1 MTKSIRDAL
10 RIESGAFP
18 VHAFDDKL
26 FKPFV
31 NYLSTQTDAPEE
43 FLYCAALM
51 TVQAAIGNRVY
62 CQTGRQQVKTNLY
75 LLLLAGSTVARKSTA
90 VNIVKHY
97 GRELENTVNAAH
109 DDFIPMGACPVG
121 FLMPDSGSLEGLIE
135 SMRAAG
141 FVKRYEGK
149 GKDRI
154 EVEEPEHK
162 NVLNS
167 GTAVYSEFA
176 GFVDMIQREY
186 NKGYES
192 FILDVYDGQD
202 HKRTLKREQSYI
214 KNPCLSIFGASTM
227 TQFRQRI
234 REDDKHTGYLQRFMF
249 CHVPESARKRSSLVE
264 IGEPDRDKELW
275 FVEAL
280 KSVYLAAKQ
289 LHDHQTPFRLSDDA
303 RAVYQGAFEEDQKYI
318 KQLSANNTEF
328 AGMLDGYFGRL
339 DVMKI
344 KVALIFA
351 VVERVFS
358 RDGSFPSVSGDA
370 MKRAVDVIGYF
381 QRSTERLLQDEFK
394 FGKFDRQVKQI
405 IDKLR
410 AGGGSMRR
418 RDLQNGLR
426 WNSKEFNEVLQS
438 GIDSGLW
445 DTVDEKEQSGQ
456 TSKRVQLCVTR

>member
-1 MTKSIRDAL
+1 MKSVIDAL

-18 VHAFDDKL
+18 THAFDDKL
-26 FKPFV
+26 FRPFV
-31 NYLSTQTDAPEE
+31 EYLSRQTDAPEE

-75 LLLLAGSTVARKSTA
+75 LLLLAGSTVSRKSTA
-90 VNIVKHY
+90 VSIVKHY
-97 GRELENTVNAAH
+97 GRELETAVNAG
-109 DDFIPMGACPVG
+109 DDFIPAGACPVG

-135 SMRAAG
+135 TMREPG
-141 FVKRYEGK
+141 VVKRFEGK
-149 GKDRI
+149 GKDKI
-154 EVEEPEHK
+154 EVEEPEQK
-162 NVLNS
+162 DVLNS

-249 CHVPESARKRSSLVE
+249 CHVPESSRKRASLVE
-264 IGEPDRDKELW
+264 IGEPDREMEAW
-275 FVEAL
+275 IVEAL

-289 LHDHQTPFRLSDDA
+289 LHDGEHPFHLSDDA
-303 RAVYQGAFEEDQKYI
+303 RAVYQAAFDDDQQYI
-318 KQLSANNTEF
+318 KRLGKGNAEF

-344 KVALIFA
+344 KVALIFG

-358 RDGSFPSVSGDA
+358 GDDGFPSVSGAA
-370 MKRAVDVIGYF
+370 MQRAVDLIGYF
-381 QRSTERLLQDEFK
+381 QRSTERLLRDEFK
-394 FGKFDRQVKQI
+394 FGKFDRQAKQI

-410 AGGGSMRR
+410 ASGGSIRR

-426 WNSKEFNEVLQS
+426 WNSREFNEVLQS

-445 DTVDEKEQSGQ
+445 NAADEKEQSGQ
-456 TSKRVQLCVTR
+456 TSKRVQLCETR

>member
-1 MTKSIRDAL
+1 VKSVTDAL

-18 VHAFDDKL
+18 AHAFDDRL
-26 FKPFV
+26 SRPFV
-31 NYLSTQTDAPEE
+31 EYLSLQTDAPEE

-62 CQTGRQQVKTNLY
+62 CQLGRQKVKSNLY
-75 LLLLAGSTVARKSTA
+75 VLLLAGSTVARKSTA

-97 GRELENTVNAAH
+97 GRELENAVNAGDEFVPA
-109 DDFIPMGACPVG
+109 GSCPVG

-135 SMRAAG
+135 TMREPG
-141 FVKRYEGK
+141 VVKRFEGK
-149 GKDRI
+149 GKDKI
-154 EVEEPEHK
+154 EIEEPEQK
-162 NVLNS
+162 DVLSS

-249 CHVPESARKRSSLVE
+249 CHVPESSRKRASLVE
-264 IGEPDRDKELW
+264 IGEPDREMEAWLVD
-275 FVEAL
+275 AL

-289 LHDHQTPFRLSDDA
+289 LHDGEHPFRLSDDA
-303 RAVYQGAFEEDQKYI
+303 RAVYQAAFDDDQQYI
-318 KQLSANNTEF
+318 KQLAKEDVEF

-358 RDGSFPSVSGDA
+358 GDGGFPSVSGAA
-370 MKRAVDVIGYF
+370 MQRAVAVIGYF
-381 QRSTERLLQDEFK
+381 QRSTERLLRDEFK
-394 FGKFDRQVKQI
+394 FGKFDRQAKQI

-410 AGGGSMRR
+410 ANAGSMKR
-418 RDLQNGLR
+418 RDLQRGMS
-426 WNSKEFNEVLQS
+426 WQGKDFKEVLQS

-445 DTVDEKEQSGQ
+445 AEADEKEQSGQ
-456 TSKRVQLCVTR
+456 NSKVIRLCETAN

>member
-18 VHAFDDKL
+18 VHAFDDEL
-26 FKPFV
+26 FRPFV
-31 NYLSTQTDAPEE
+31 EYLRRQTDAPEE

-51 TVQAAIGNRVY
+51 TVQTAIGNRVY
-62 CQTGRQQVKTNLY
+62 CQAGRQKVKTNLY

-90 VNIVKHY
+90 VNIVKHF
-97 GRELENTVNAAH
+97 GRELENAVNAG
-109 DDFIPMGACPVG
+109 DGFIPAGSLPVG

-135 SMRAAG
+135 TMREPG
-141 FVKRYEGK
+141 VVKRYEGR
-149 GKDRI
+149 GKDKI
-154 EVEEPEHK
+154 EVEEPEQK
-162 NVLNS
+162 DVLNS
-167 GTAVYSEFA
+167 GSAVYSEFA

-249 CHVPESARKRSSLVE
+249 CHVPESSRKRASLVE
-264 IGEPDRDKELW
+264 IGEPDHEMEVW
-275 FVEAL
+275 IVEVL
-280 KSVYLAAKQ
+280 KIVYLEAKR
-289 LHDHQTPFRLSDDA
+289 LHDVELPFRLSDDA
-303 RAVYQGAFEEDQKYI
+303 GAVYQAAFDDDQQYI
-318 KQLSANNTEF
+318 KRLGKENTEF

-358 RDGSFPSVSGDA
+358 EDNDVPSISGAA

-381 QRSTERLLQDEFK
+381 EHSTERLLRDEFK
-394 FGKFDRQVKQI
+394 FGKFDRQAKQI
-405 IDKLR
+405 TDKLK
-410 AGGGSMRR
+410 ANGGSIKR

-445 DTVDEKEQSGQ
+445 NMTEEKEPSGR
-456 TSKRVQLCVTR
+456 TSKKILLS

>member
-18 VHAFDDKL
+18 AHAFDDEL

-31 NYLSTQTDAPEE
+31 EYLSTQTDAPEE
-43 FLYCAALM
+43 FLYCAAVM

-97 GRELENTVNAAH
+97 GQELENAVNAGN
-109 DDFIPMGACPVG
+109 DDFIPAGSHPVG

-135 SMRAAG
+135 TMREPG
-141 FVKRYEGK
+141 SVKRFEGK
-149 GKDRI
+149 GKDKI
-154 EVEEPEHK
+154 EIEEPEQK
-162 NVLNS
+162 DVLNS

-214 KNPCLSIFGASTM
+214 RNPCLSIFGASTM

-249 CHVPESARKRSSLVE
+249 CHVKKSARRRASLVE
-264 IGEPDRDKELW
+264 IGEPDRETELRI
-275 FVEAL
+275 VDTL
-280 KSVYLAAKQ
+280 KSVYQSAKQ
-289 LHDHQTPFRLSDDA
+289 LHDQKQPFRLSDDA
-303 RAVYQGAFEEDQKYI
+303 RSVYQAAFDDDQQYI
-318 KQLSANNTEF
+318 KRLGKENAEL

-358 RDGSFPSVSGDA
+358 GDDEYPSVSGKA
-370 MKRAVDVIGYF
+370 MQGAIDVIGYF
-381 QRSTERLLQDEFK
+381 QRSTERLLKDEFK

-405 IDKLR
+405 VDKLR
-410 AGGGSMRR
+410 GNGGSMRR
-418 RDLQNGLR
+418 RDLQNRLR
-426 WNSKEFNEVLQS
+426 WKSKEFSEVLQS
-438 GIDSGLW
+438 GIDSGIW
-445 DTVDEKEQSGQ
+445 SEINEKEQSGQ
-456 TSKRVQLCVTR
+456 TSKRVRLCETR

>member
-1 MTKSIRDAL
+1 MKSITDAL

-18 VHAFDDKL
+18 AHAFDDEL
-26 FKPFV
+26 FSPFV
-31 NYLSTQTDAPEE
+31 EYLSRQTDAPEE

-51 TVQAAIGNRVY
+51 TVQTAIGNRVY
-62 CQTGRQQVKTNLY
+62 CQLGRQKVKTNLY

-90 VNIVKHY
+90 VNIAKHY
-97 GRELENTVNAAH
+97 GRELENAVNAG
-109 DDFIPMGACPVG
+109 DEVVPEGACPVG

-135 SMRAAG
+135 TMREPG
-141 FVKRYEGK
+141 VVKRFEGK

-154 EVEEPEHK
+154 EVEEPEQK
-162 NVLNS
+162 DVLNS

-249 CHVPESARKRSSLVE
+249 CHVPESARKRASLVE
-264 IGEPDRDKELW
+264 IGEPDREMEAW
-275 FVEAL
+275 IVEAL

-289 LHDHQTPFRLSDDA
+289 LHDGEHPFRLSDDA
-303 RAVYQGAFEEDQKYI
+303 VAVYQASFNDDQQYI
-318 KQLSANNTEF
+318 KRLGKENAEF

-351 VVERVFS
+351 VVERAFS
-358 RDGSFPSVSGDA
+358 GDGSFPSVLGAA

-381 QRSTERLLQDEFK
+381 QRSTERLLRDEFR
-394 FGKFDRQVKQI
+394 FGKFDRQAKQI

-410 AGGGSMRR
+410 ANGGSVKR
-418 RDLQNGLR
+418 RDLQNSLR

-445 DTVDEKEQSGQ
+445 NAADESEASGR
-456 TSKRVQLCVTR
+456 TSKKILLP

>member
-1 MTKSIRDAL
+1 MRSVTDTL
-10 RIESGAFP
+10 RAESGAFP

-31 NYLSTQTDAPEE
+31 EYLSRQTDAPKE

-62 CQTGRQQVKTNLY
+62 CQLGRQKVKTNLY
-75 LLLLAGSTVARKSTA
+75 LALLAESTIARKSTA
-90 VNIVKHY
+90 VNIVKQY
-97 GRELENTVNAAH
+97 GRELENAVNSGEE
-109 DDFIPMGACPVG
+109 FVPVGGSPVG

-135 SMRAAG
+135 TMREPG
-141 FVKRYEGK
+141 VIKRFEGR
-149 GKDRI
+149 GKDKI
-154 EVEEPEHK
+154 EIEEPEQK
-162 NVLNS
+162 DVLNS

-249 CHVPESARKRSSLVE
+249 CHVKEWSGKRSLVE
-264 IGEPDRDKELW
+264 ISTPDRETEAWL
-275 FVEAL
+275 VEAL
-280 KSVYLAAKQ
+280 KDIYLAAKR
-289 LHDHQTPFRLSDDA
+289 LHDSEYPFHLSDDA
-303 RAVYQGAFEEDQKYI
+303 VAVYQTAFDDDQLHIEKL
-318 KQLSANNTEF
+318 KKENAEF

-358 RDGSFPSVSGDA
+358 GDGGFPSVSGAA

-381 QRSTERLLQDEFK
+381 QRSTERLLRDEFK
-394 FGKFDRQVKQI
+394 FGKFDRQVKQVK
-405 IDKLR
+405 DKLK
-410 AGGGSMRR
+410 ANGGNMKR
-418 RDLQNGLR
+418 RDLQNSLR
-426 WNSKEFNEVLQS
+426 WTSKEFNEVLVS

-445 DTVDEKEQSGQ
+445 REIYEKEASGR
-456 TSKRVQLCVTR
+456 TSKKILLL

>member
-1 MTKSIRDAL
+1 MRSVTDAL

-18 VHAFDDKL
+18 SHTFDDDL

-31 NYLSTQTDAPEE
+31 EYLSRQTDAPEE

-62 CQTGRQQVKTNLY
+62 CQLGRQKVKTNLY

-90 VNIVKHY
+90 VNTLKHY
-97 GRELENTVNAAH
+97 GRELEDAVNAG
-109 DDFIPMGACPVG
+109 DEFVPTGCSPVG

-135 SMRAAG
+135 TMREPG
-141 FVKRYEGK
+141 VVKRFEGK
-149 GKDRI
+149 GKDKI
-154 EVEEPEHK
+154 EFEEPEQK
-162 NVLNS
+162 TVLNS

-202 HKRTLKREQSYI
+202 HKRTLKREHSYI

-249 CHVPESARKRSSLVE
+249 CHVPESSRERASLVE
-264 IGEPDRDKELW
+264 IGEPDREMETWLID
-275 FVEAL
+275 AL
-280 KSVYLAAKQ
+280 KNIYLASKQ
-289 LHDHQTPFRLSDDA
+289 LHDGKHPFRLSDDA
-303 RAVYQGAFEEDQKYI
+303 IAVYQAAFDDDQLYI
-318 KQLSANNTEF
+318 KRLGKENAEF

-358 RDGSFPSVSGDA
+358 GDGGLPSVSGAA

-381 QRSTERLLQDEFK
+381 QRSTERLLKDEFK

-405 IDKLR
+405 IDKLK
-410 AGGGSMRR
+410 ASGSSMKR

-438 GIDSGLW
+438 GVDSGLW
-445 DTVDEKEQSGQ
+445 DTLDEKEQSGQ
-456 TSKRVQLCVTR
+456 TSKRVQLCETR

>member
-1 MTKSIRDAL
+1 MKSVTDAL

-18 VHAFDDKL
+18 AHAFDGGL
-26 FKPFV
+26 FRPFV
-31 NYLSTQTDAPEE
+31 EYLSRQTDAPEE

-62 CQTGRQQVKTNLY
+62 CQTGRQRVKSNLY
-75 LLLLAGSTVARKSTA
+75 VLLLAGSTVARKSTA

-97 GRELENTVNAAH
+97 GRELENVVNAGDEFVAV
-109 DDFIPMGACPVG
+109 DSSPVG

-135 SMRAAG
+135 TMREPG
-141 FVKRYEGK
+141 VVKRFDGH
-149 GKDRI
+149 GKDKI
-154 EVEEPEHK
+154 EIEEPEQK
-162 NVLNS
+162 DVLNS

-234 REDDKHTGYLQRFMF
+234 REDDKHTGYLQRFLF
-249 CHVPESARKRSSLVE
+249 CHVQESSRKRASLVE
-264 IGEPDRDKELW
+264 IGEPDREMETWLVD
-275 FVEAL
+275 AL

-289 LHDHQTPFRLSDDA
+289 LHDGDRPFHLSDDA
-303 RAVYQGAFEEDQKYI
+303 RTVYQAAFDDDQQYI
-318 KQLSANNTEF
+318 KKLGKESVEF

-358 RDGSFPSVSGDA
+358 GDGGFPSVSGAA
-370 MKRAVDVIGYF
+370 MQRAVDVIGYF
-381 QRSTERLLQDEFK
+381 QRSTERLLRDEFK
-394 FGKFDRQVKQI
+394 FGKFDKQAKQI
-405 IDKLR
+405 IDKLK
-410 AGGGSMRR
+410 ANGGSVTRR
-418 RDLQNGLR
+418 VLQNSLR
-426 WNSKEFNEVLQS
+426 WNSREFNEVLQS

-445 DTVDEKEQSGQ
+445 IVTEEKEPSGR
-456 TSKRVQLCVTR
+456 TSKKILLP

>member
-1 MTKSIRDAL
+1 MRSVTDVL

-18 VHAFDDKL
+18 AHAFDDEL

-31 NYLSTQTDAPEE
+31 EYLSHQTDAPEE

-97 GRELENTVNAAH
+97 GRELENVVNAG
-109 DDFIPMGACPVG
+109 DEFVPVDVSPVG

-135 SMRAAG
+135 TMREPG
-141 FVKRYEGK
+141 VVKRSDGK
-149 GKDRI
+149 GKDKI
-154 EVEEPEHK
+154 EIEEPEQKH
-162 NVLNS
+162 VLNS

-234 REDDKHTGYLQRFMF
+234 REDDKHTGYLQRFLF
-249 CHVPESARKRSSLVE
+249 CHVPESSRKRASLVE
-264 IGEPDRDKELW
+264 IGEPDRE
-275 FVEAL
+275 VEAWLLGAL

-289 LHDHQTPFRLSDDA
+289 LHDGEHPFHLSDDA
-303 RAVYQGAFEEDQKYI
+303 VAIYQAAFDDDQQYI
-318 KQLSANNTEF
+318 KRLGKENAEF

-351 VVERVFS
+351 VVERVLS
-358 RDGSFPSVSGDA
+358 SDGGFPSVSGAA
-370 MKRAVDVIGYF
+370 MQRAVDLIGYF
-381 QRSTERLLQDEFK
+381 QRSTERLLRDEFK
-394 FGKFDRQVKQI
+394 FGKFDRQAKQI

-410 AGGGSMRR
+410 ANGGIMKR
-418 RDLQNGLR
+418 RDLQRGISWLG
-426 WNSKEFNEVLQS
+426 KDFKEVLQS

-445 DTVDEKEQSGQ
+445 TEADEKEQSGQ
-456 TSKRVQLCVTR
+456 NSKMIRLCETAT